1 LEKAILNK
9 DKGVA
14 YLSILPAYAE
24 IYGKE
29 LYNYFIVDAEDS
41 RFLFM
46 TGSAVAGANGQ
57 FHHGQLMMTDKDVE

>member
-1 LEKAILNK
+1 
-9 DKGVA
+9 
-14 YLSILPAYAE
+14 LSILPAYAE